1 MSKLNK
7 EHLRKKY
14 LDIRKEIT
22 NKEEKSK
29 EIASKVQMTEEFQNA
44 NIIALYKSLPSEVDT
59 SFLIEDAL
67 QKRKVVVLPRV
78 YGNEMKFYQITSSKE
93 TFEKSKFGIEEPIE
107 NEENFI
113 EASRIDLMIV
123 PGICFDKE
131 NNRLG
136 FGKGYYDRFL
146 ENTKIKTIGICY
158 QEQLLEKDLILTDQY
173 DVKMQ
178 QVITNDKQ

>member
-1 MSKLNK
+1 MIKQNK

-14 LDIRKEIT
+14 LDIRKKIT

-44 NIIALYKSLPSEVDT
+44 NIIALYKNLSSEVDT
-59 SFLIEDAL
+59 SFIIEDAL
-67 QKRKVVVLPRV
+67 QKGKIVVLPRV
-78 YGNEMKFYQITSSKE
+78 YGDEMKFYQITSSKD

-113 EASRIDLMIV
+113 EASKIDLMIV

-136 FGKGYYDRFL
+136 FGKGYYDKFL
-146 ENTKIKTIGICY
+146 GNTKIRTIGICY
-158 QEQLLEKDLILTDQY
+158 QEQLLKTDIIPSTTY
-173 DVKMQ
+173 DIKMQ
-178 QVITNDKQ
+178 QVITNDK